1 MPKLNMEIIGQ
12 KRTQMLMRGII
23 IKSIIQ
29 VLNGIILSVKQDINS
44 TYYENTLLQYFDV
57 IFNDEDM

>member
-12 KRTQMLMRGII
+12 KRAQMLMRGII

-44 TYYENTLLQYFDV
+44 TYYENTLL
-57 IFNDEDM
+57 